1 LKAEQRPPVQ
11 SNRKNDTRLYV
22 LALAVAP
29 LLKKP
34 LKKGGTASAGTVKPE
49 ERHPLVCTGAR
60 RSATFKKTAEK
71 RRNSVRRYS
80 QTGRTTPA
88 CMYWRSP

>member
-49 ERHPLVCTGAR
+49 ERCPR
-60 RSATFKKTAEK
+60 RSIYTLGMLF
-71 RRNSVRRYS
+71 
-80 QTGRTTPA
+80 
-88 CMYWRSP
+88 